1 MPSLHDRPSEGFRN
15 RTPPWRHAMTLPPPR
30 VTDPGTLRKHLLA
43 VLLIMK
49 RIRTKWE
56 DDFYNTWSYNFSYST
71 RWMGIDKKSPVTE
84 LKRVSLDLKKFT

>member
-1 MPSLHDRPSEGFRN
+1 MPNSIFANIVVMEKER
-15 RTPPWRHAMTLPPPR
+15 
-30 VTDPGTLRKHLLA
+30 LLA

-49 RIRTKWE
+49 RIRIKWE
-56 DDFYNTWSYNFSYST
+56 DDVYNTWSYNFSYST